1 MSAAVASCSVGTS
14 PSFFYALAAGS
25 RSPSR
30 RIDKVTGPEPC
41 NLPLLV
47 SSEYLGAGHEPQQ
60 VNRCEL
66 FQEVPD
72 RLFST
77 LQAAKNLAVKPPF
90 QSAGGVLTASP
101 QCPIVRYWGS
111 GQEYVFLVCYPVPQ
125 TAARKKLA
133 SDKPVLAIGCDL
145 TLPMSLQKKLGAAI
159 DFLDF
164 FYCTNSTS
172 VCCQRWSVRCQH

>member
-1 MSAAVASCSVGTS
+1 VLAEVGSYSIGTL

-25 RSPSR
+25 GSPSH

-47 SSEYLGAGHEPQQ
+47 SSEDLGAGHEPQQ

-66 FQEVPD
+66 SQEVPD

-90 QSAGGVLTASP
+90 QAAGGVLTASP
-101 QCPIVRYWGS
+101 QCPIVRYRGS
-111 GQEYVFLVCYPVPQ
+111 GQEYVF
-125 TAARKKLA
+125 
-133 SDKPVLAIGCDL
+133 
-145 TLPMSLQKKLGAAI
+145 
-159 DFLDF
+159 
-164 FYCTNSTS
+164 
-172 VCCQRWSVRCQH
+172 